1 MAIARRLHPELVA
14 ALGQWPVVTL
24 LGPRQVG
31 KTTLAHAVAR
41 DWPTR
46 VVHLD
51 LERPSHAAR
60 LRDAELYLEA
70 NADALIVIDEV
81 QRMPELY
88 ALLRALVDSDRR
100 PGRFLLLG
108 SSAPQL
114 VRGISESL
122 AGRVKGLELQ
132 PFTLD
137 EVGASPENLHRLWS
151 RGGYPESFLAPDE
164 RASLDWRET
173 FLRSFVERDLQL
185 MGLALPSERMRR
197 MLQMLAHRHGQLW
210 NAADVARGLDVSAP
224 TVARYADIFVGT
236 FLVRRLEP
244 LHANLSKRLV
254 KAPKLY
260 LRDSGLLHALLGIR
274 SWDGLQG
281 HPVVGFSWEGFVI
294 EHLLGRRPAADA
306 TFYRTAT
313 GAELDLV
320 LQDATGAREGF
331 EIKLGSDSA
340 PERGFW
346 NAIDDLSLTS
356 VTVVHAGV
364 GRWPLRRGVEARAL
378 LDLVGA

>member
-1 MAIARRLHPELVA
+1 MKSDVGIAAVAIPRRLHPELVA
-14 ALGQWPVVTL
+14 ALARWPVVTL

-70 NADALIVIDEV
+70 NAAALIVIHEA

-88 ALLRALVDSDRR
+88 ALLRALVDGDRR

-137 EVGASPENLHRLWS
+137 EVGASPENVRRLWS
-151 RGGYPESFLAPDE
+151 RGGYPESFLASDE
-164 RASLDWRET
+164 RASLEWRET
-173 FLRSFVERDLQL
+173 FLRSFVERDLPL
-185 MGLALPSERMRR
+185 MGLTLPSRALGCDPVPALGVDPDSPHAEESYAVVGLSDDAARGVGAAFEQVAVFRVTATELAVLACREAWVVRRALP
-197 MLQMLAHRHGQLW
+197 
-210 NAADVARGLDVSAP
+210 
-224 TVARYADIFVGT
+224 
-236 FLVRRLEP
+236 
-244 LHANLSKRLV
+244 
-254 KAPKLY
+254 
-260 LRDSGLLHALLGIR
+260 
-274 SWDGLQG
+274 
-281 HPVVGFSWEGFVI
+281 
-294 EHLLGRRPAADA
+294 
-306 TFYRTAT
+306 
-313 GAELDLV
+313 
-320 LQDATGAREGF
+320 
-331 EIKLGSDSA
+331 
-340 PERGFW
+340 
-346 NAIDDLSLTS
+346 
-356 VTVVHAGV
+356 
-364 GRWPLRRGVEARAL
+364 
-378 LDLVGA
+378 